1 MAGLNSFED
10 FTKARAQRLAEEE
23 AQKQTEA
30 REETARS
37 FKDLLAE
44 YGVTKVS
51 ELDEEKRGEFFSR
64 LEGTDLNESLSL
76 VEEGTRSFF
85 GKINK
90 KGDIQAVYMHY
101 DGYPENM
108 LPLIKKGYSGSKRKN
123 IDVVIQNGAGSG
135 LEADPKKI
143 NYYNDDM
150 EPMAGNVGYIR
161 DFIGDAKESWAEFI
175 YLYDERDGKWYMA
188 DTYEDNDLKPAFE
201 TVETTRFEKFV
212 FEATGS
218 FPIEYKRDAKKVVT
232 QYNHLFGKIYTSLV
246 DGKNMQLGAV
256 KVIFQAA
263 MEDANFSREGNAIAK
278 NIKGSLSPIITKP
291 SGLGNIEVK
300 VSADRIKVALYNE
313 ASRIS
318 NAAGWGGQGIVE
330 GTAMY
335 LDSIGEKTMAAKL
348 IADFHAQFESREVLE
363 ARILEGN
370 EFGAARAKAIAD
382 GEDEFEVDGEK
393 YPVTKVD
400 KEDKEN
406 AEEFAGESVVNEW
419 GSSDQSIM
427 NQQIHKDAG
436 SPKKMPSPFDSKL
449 RSAAEDAVDWHWDD
463 WPEYKRDRAGL
474 IDNAIRSYLR
484 SYFKKDFELMV
495 RMFEPMESAA
505 AESRIEQFKESVE
518 VSEGLNKSDIQY
530 QLRIAYSG
538 NTPPKVTKLNK
549 KKLEV
554 KYGYKVNPDHVIDQ
568 VKTLYPEVELNH
580 VEWRDIMSGGG
591 VHSFDIKESVVT
603 EAEVKSDDD
612 FKEYAFTVLQK
623 AFGDKFDEEKAQ
635 EIVDGLIS
643 KHSGDYGA
651 MVGALQS
658 SLG

>member
-30 REETARS
+30 REKTARS

-212 FEATGS
+212 FET
-218 FPIEYKRDAKKVVT
+218 
-232 QYNHLFGKIYTSLV
+232 
-246 DGKNMQLGAV
+246 
-256 KVIFQAA
+256 
-263 MEDANFSREGNAIAK
+263 
-278 NIKGSLSPIITKP
+278 
-291 SGLGNIEVK
+291 
-300 VSADRIKVALYNE
+300 
-313 ASRIS
+313 
-318 NAAGWGGQGIVE
+318 
-330 GTAMY
+330 Y
-335 LDSIGEKTMAAKL
+335 L
-348 IADFHAQFESREVLE
+348 
-363 ARILEGN
+363 
-370 EFGAARAKAIAD
+370 
-382 GEDEFEVDGEK
+382 
-393 YPVTKVD
+393 
-400 KEDKEN
+400 
-406 AEEFAGESVVNEW
+406 
-419 GSSDQSIM
+419 
-427 NQQIHKDAG
+427 
-436 SPKKMPSPFDSKL
+436 
-449 RSAAEDAVDWHWDD
+449 
-463 WPEYKRDRAGL
+463 
-474 IDNAIRSYLR
+474 
-484 SYFKKDFELMV
+484 
-495 RMFEPMESAA
+495 
-505 AESRIEQFKESVE
+505 
-518 VSEGLNKSDIQY
+518 
-530 QLRIAYSG
+530 
-538 NTPPKVTKLNK
+538 
-549 KKLEV
+549 
-554 KYGYKVNPDHVIDQ
+554 
-568 VKTLYPEVELNH
+568 
-580 VEWRDIMSGGG
+580 
-591 VHSFDIKESVVT
+591 
-603 EAEVKSDDD
+603 
-612 FKEYAFTVLQK
+612 
-623 AFGDKFDEEKAQ
+623 EKALKILLLVLKNCLLYILL
-635 EIVDGLIS
+635 IV
-643 KHSGDYGA
+643 
-651 MVGALQS
+651 
-658 SLG
+658 